1 MAGSTAAQQYKKQN
15 DEYLTRPARKQ
26 KDFIDPKKF
35 HMEGANEYNI
45 WYGKYL
51 GDYDKGAKQEAA
63 TDRCV
68 LSSDAGMTR
77 ADSGG
82 KKEKRSF
89 CIHFAHGVCAKG
101 KDCTYYHRVPLPE
114 DDARTDEMMDCF
126 GRQRH
131 AQHRDDMD
139 GVGSFMKPCRTLFI
153 GNLLKN
159 KYASPKAL
167 EGRQTI
173 IK

>member
-1 MAGSTAAQQYKKQN
+1 MIIKGWFGRGVAGSNAAQQYKQKN
-15 DEYLTRPARKQ
+15 DYYLSRPAKKQ
-26 KDFIDPKKF
+26 KDFIDPKKY

-68 LSSDAGMTR
+68 LDTDAGNTR

-82 KKEKRSF
+82 KKDKRFF

-101 KDCTYYHRVPLPE
+101 NRLYFY
-114 DDARTDEMMDCF
+114 F
-126 GRQRH
+126 Y
-131 AQHRDDMD
+131 
-139 GVGSFMKPCRTLFI
+139 FYF
-153 GNLLKN
+153 LLMV
-159 KYASPKAL
+159 L
-167 EGRQTI
+167 V
-173 IK
+173 